1 MKTIP
6 GVDLIIGNQDRAD
19 IVRLVEEAAAFQS
32 VDTIDSVRKL
42 SANTEFEELSCR

>member
-1 MKTIP
+1 M
-6 GVDLIIGNQDRAD
+6 LILLSGNQDRAD

-42 SANTEFEELSCR
+42 SANN